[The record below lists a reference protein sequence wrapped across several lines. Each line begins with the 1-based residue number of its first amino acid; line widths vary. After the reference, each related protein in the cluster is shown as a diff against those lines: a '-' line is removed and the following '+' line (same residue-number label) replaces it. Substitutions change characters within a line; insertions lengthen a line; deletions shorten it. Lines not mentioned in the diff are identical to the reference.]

1 MRLPKEVAL
10 REYHK
15 RSLVKAICWRALATL
30 TTMAVVFIFTRRFT
44 LAIQVG
50 AVEIV
55 AKLVFY
61 YLHERV
67 WNAIAWGKLQHP
79 LTGLAVSRELEPE
92 HLEEVRKRLE
102 ELGYL

>member
-1 MRLPKEVAL
+1 M

-30 TTMAVVFIFTRRFT
+30 TTMVVVFIFTGRVT

-55 AKLVFY
+55 AKLAFY

-67 WNAIAWGKLQHP
+67 WDAIAWGKLGHP
-79 LTGLAVSRELEPE
+79 LAGLAVSRELEPE